1 MGDLL
6 GGGSSSSGGNPLSSL
21 GNSLNSLFG
30 GSAGATTAGA
40 APSDLSST
48 LSSVA
53 DALNPVSQANAAEQ
67 AFDPT
72 GSIGAQ
78 ETINPPS
85 AGTAADQQSSVG
97 GTQSG
102 GAPQQ
107 NQPPTQQNQQYAPPD
122 AVAGLK
128 KALQALA
135 QGGGQQNPYQLPA
148 AQNTQGLRQ
157 AMGAGQPAPQ
167 APLPALQPGETGAQ
181 SPQPSS
187 AESEGIQR
195 AGRMTAGLPTG
206 APAAS
211 PLSPT
216 DPAEASLPPDGGPTG
231 DGTVATNAEGQ
242 PVTAAGTPAS
252 QTPLPPGRPTPT
264 GPSTTGGQPTPTKDD
279 QGRDLV
285 VRAKGQPAAAPDA
298 DLPTKVP
305 LPTKKP
311 GVLPTKKPGA
321 APNFPPEP
329 GPIMRDVTGGQG
341 VPPALAQLAQ
351 GALGMLLPMLLSGGF
366 GGGGRRGGRGGFR
379 HFGGFHHGGEG
390 HWPYHHPMRGWQMHD
405 HHPGGGWMPLHPHH
419 MRGMMQ
425 DRSMSGGNDQASQIM
440 QAIFGNSQQG
450 QDNQRQAGGGQD
462 GNQAPPDQTQYDASK
477 VPMGSTDRGTPGVSA
492 SQYDGF
498 ARDYAQ
504 QIGLDPDVVSRVLA
518 TESSFGQNIYGD
530 YENGR
535 PTSFGGFQ
543 LHLSPDG
550 KAMGNQYMRDTGHA
564 PWDHKYWQEQVK
576 YALDHMKKGGLGP
589 WKTTMNKLGY
599 GVWSAS
605 KASPNREA
613 TAPTPATTPAPQAS
627 VPADAG
633 AG

>member
-1 MGDLL
+1 MGDLGSL
-6 GGGSSSSGGNPLSSL
+6 FGGGSSSSSGASSGGNPLSSVGDTL
-21 GNSLNSLFG
+21 SSLFTG
-30 GSAGATTAGA
+30 VGNAFSGAGA
-40 APSDLSST
+40 A
-48 LSSVA
+48 V
-53 DALNPVSQANAAEQ
+53 NPVSSANAADSAAVQ

-78 ETINPPS
+78 ETISPPS
-85 AGTAADQQSSVG
+85 AGSPSDQQSSVG

-107 NQPPTQQNQQYAPPD
+107 NQQQTQQNQQYAPPE
-122 AVAGLK
+122 AVDSLK

-135 QGGGQQNPYQLPA
+135 QGQGQQNPYQLPA
-148 AQNTQGLRQ
+148 AQNAQGLRQ
-157 AMGAGQPAPQ
+157 AMPAPQ
-167 APLPALQPGETGAQ
+167 APLPTLQPGETGVADDPNLAAAVPRIALDR
-181 SPQPSS
+181 SG
-187 AESEGIQR
+187 GIP
-195 AGRMTAGLPTG
+195 AGLPTG

-211 PLSPT
+211 PISPT
-216 DPAEASLPPDGGPTG
+216 DPAEASIPPDGGPTG

-252 QTPLPPGRPTPT
+252 QTPQPPGRPTPT
-264 GPSTTGGQPTPTKDD
+264 GPSTTGGKPTPQTDD
-279 QGRDLV
+279 QGRAITV
-285 VRAKGQPAAAPDA
+285 KAKPQPGDDA

-311 GVLPTKKPGA
+311 GVLPTKKGGLIP
-321 APNFPPEP
+321 APDFPPEP

-366 GGGGRRGGRGGFR
+366 GGGGRRGGRGFHPFR
-379 HFGGFHHGGEG
+379 HFGGVHHGGEG

-405 HHPGGGWMPLHPHH
+405 HHPGGGWQPIHPHH
-419 MRGMMQ
+419 MRDLAQ
-425 DRSMSGGNDQASQIM
+425 GGNDQASQMM

-450 QDNQRQAGGGQD
+450 QANQQQAGGDPGG
-462 GNQAPPDQTQYDASK
+462 GNQAPADTTQYDASK
-477 VPMGSTDRGTPGVSA
+477 VPDGSTERGTPGVSA
-492 SQYDGF
+492 TQYDQF
-498 ARDYAQ
+498 ARSYAQ

-599 GVWSAS
+599 GVWSANG
-605 KASPNREA
+605 SPTRQA
-613 TAPTPATTPAPQAS
+613 TAPTPATTPAPQALAPDA
-627 VPADAG
+627 VDAG

>member
-1 MGDLL
+1 LGELGSL
-6 GGGSSSSGGNPLSSL
+6 FGGGGSSSSTSSGGGTGLDLSSL
-21 GNSLNSLFG
+21 FSGVGNALTG
-30 GSAGATTAGA
+30 AGA
-40 APSDLSST
+40 
-48 LSSVA
+48 VV
-53 DALNPVSQANAAEQ
+53 NPVSSANAADTSAVQ

-85 AGTAADQQSSVG
+85 GGSTADQQSSVG

-107 NQPPTQQNQQYAPPD
+107 NQQPTQQNQQYAPPE
-122 AVAGLK
+122 AVDGLK
-128 KALQALA
+128 KALQQLA
-135 QGGGQQNPYQLPA
+135 QGQGQQNPYQLPA
-148 AQNTQGLRQ
+148 AQNAQGLRQ
-157 AMGAGQPAPQ
+157 AMGAGQPTPQ
-167 APLPALQPGETGAQ
+167 PPLPALQPGETGAQ
-181 SPQPSS
+181 SPQGKVPN
-187 AESEGIQR
+187 EGGIQNLPNL
-195 AGRMTAGLPTG
+195 TAGETR
-206 APAAS
+206 AV
-211 PLSPT
+211 SPT

-231 DGTVATNAEGQ
+231 DGTVATDAQGQ
-242 PVTAAGTPAS
+242 PITAAGTPAS

-279 QGRDLV
+279 QGRDLTV
-285 VRAKGQPAAAPDA
+285 VVPGGPKKAAAAPDA

-311 GVLPTKKPGA
+311 GVLPTKKGGLIPE
-321 APNFPPEP
+321 PNFPPEP

-351 GALGMLLPMLLSGGF
+351 AALGTILPMLLSGGF
-366 GGGGRRGGRGGFR
+366 GGGGRRGGRGFHPFR

-405 HHPGGGWMPLHPHH
+405 HHPGGGWRPIHPHH
-419 MRGMMQ
+419 MRDLAQ
-425 DRSMSGGNDQASQIM
+425 GGNDQTSQIM

-450 QDNQRQAGGGQD
+450 QANQQQAGGTQD
-462 GNQAPPDQTQYDASK
+462 GGNQAPADTTQYDASK
-477 VPMGSTDRGTPGVSA
+477 VPQGSTDRGTPGVSA

-535 PTSFGGFQ
+535 PTSYGGFQ

-550 KAMGNQYMRDTGHA
+550 KAMGNQYMRDTGHM
-564 PWDHKYWQEQVK
+564 PWDPKHWQEQVK

-599 GVWSAS
+599 GVWSANGS
-605 KASPNREA
+605 PSRTAS
-613 TAPTPATTPAPQAS
+613 APPPATTPAPAPQAS
-627 VPADAG
+627 VPDEVSAG